1 MLITS
6 TLCMKFAS
14 ALRRGLAFGVMA
26 LLLLTTACD
35 SPSPTATSDS
45 SKANVE
51 SSFSKDAPADKPGS
65 SEIPGDEVS
74 EPIPGQYIVVLH
86 EEAVSVKSD
95 AAIRSIA
102 TSMLGKSAD
111 LRYTYTTA
119 LQGFTAAGVSEK
131 QAETLSSDS
140 RVKFVE
146 QDRTVHAYATQSG
159 ATWGL
164 DRVDARSGTDGDYN
178 YTATGAGVNAYIIDT
193 GILPTHND
201 FGSRASTFYDAFN
214 DGQNGVDC
222 DGHGTHVAGTV
233 GGSEYGVAK
242 DVTLYGVRV
251 LDCSGG
257 GTLSS
262 VTNGA
267 DYVAQNHTKPA
278 VANMSLGG
286 GASSTIDNAVQGMIN
301 AGVTTVVAAGN
312 SDTDACNQSP
322 ARVADAI
329 TVGSTTSSDSRSSF
343 SNYGSC
349 VDIFAPGSNIT
360 SAWYTSNSAT
370 NTISG
375 TSMASPHVAGGAALY
390 LEDNPGASPSQVTN
404 ALTSTATQGAISG
417 VNGSPNLLLYSLLTS
432 DGSGGGDDG
441 GGDGGDDG
449 GSTAPCTSCD
459 LYSGTLSGGGDNDIQ
474 PDGSYYAGNGSEN
487 GYLRSSNGDFDL
499 YLYKWS
505 GYGWRQVASSTS
517 ANSNEDIEYSGSSGY
532 YYWEVYSYSGSG
544 SYDFY
549 LD

>member
-1 MLITS
+1 
-6 TLCMKFAS
+6 MKFAS

-86 EEAVSVKSD
+86 EDAVSVKSD

-111 LRYTYTTA
+111 LQYTYTTA

-432 DGSGGGDDG
+432 DGSGGGGGDDG
-441 GGDGGDDG
+441 GGDG

-459 LYSGTLSGGGDNDIQ
+459 LYSGTLSGGGDSDYQ

>member
-1 MLITS
+1 
-6 TLCMKFAS
+6 MKFAS

-375 TSMASPHVAGGAALY
+375 TSMASPHVAGGAALF

-441 GGDGGDDG
+441 GGDDGGDDG

-517 ANSNEDIEYSGSSGY
+517 ASSNEDIEYSGSSGY